1 MKIAHKI
8 IPLVLIALGIFLL
21 VLSFA
26 ARPAVGNLRVA
37 FLDVGQ
43 GDAIFIQTPSG
54 KQVLVDGGPS
64 QDVVYQLAEVMP
76 WWDRSIDMIIATHP
90 DKDHIGGLSE
100 VLSRYEV
107 SYYLDN
113 GVNSDTETYQS
124 LKHTIDAFT
133 GEYITA
139 RRGMVI
145 DLGDGVQIRVLAP
158 EIVFEGGD
166 DNNASVVI
174 QLLYG
179 ESEVMLTGDT
189 GIGVEQALAQNYSQ
203 HLPSDI
209 LKLGHHGSKTSSS
222 QTWLDAIDPEWV
234 VVSAGVGNSYGH
246 PHPEVMGRINE
257 DVKILDT
264 RTDGLIMLESDGQT
278 VWLNE
283 KF

>member
-1 MKIAHKI
+1 MKMSHKI
-8 IPLVLIALGIFLL
+8 ISLALVTIGIFLL
-21 VLSFA
+21 ALSFA
-26 ARPAVGNLRVA
+26 ARPAIGNLRVA

-54 KQVLVDGGPS
+54 KQVLIDGGPN

-90 DKDHIGGLSE
+90 DKDHIGGLDD
-100 VLSRYEV
+100 VLSRFDV

-113 GVNSDTETYQS
+113 GVGSDTETYQVLDS
-124 LKHTIDAFT
+124 MVDSFT
-133 GEYITA
+133 REYIVA

-145 DLGDGVQIRVLAP
+145 DFGDGVQIRVLAP

-166 DNNASVVI
+166 DNNASVVV

-179 ESEVMLTGDT
+179 ESEVMLTGDA
-189 GIGVEQALAQNYSQ
+189 GVGVEQALVRNYLEQLS
-203 HLPSDI
+203 SDI

-222 QTWLDAIDPEWV
+222 QTWLDAIDPKWV

-246 PHPEVMGRINE
+246 PHPEVIDRI
-257 DVKILDT
+257 DDDIKILDT
-264 RTDGLIMLESDGQT
+264 RIDGLIVFESDGQNF
-278 VWLNE
+278 WLNE